1 MKSLW
6 LAVTAVFLTFTA
18 FGQGQPKMVPVPPHS
33 TMDLPNFSMHAPS
46 GEGWRVTEPDENTA
60 AIRFE
65 NRAMQAGITVEDGA
79 MANPVPNVKEKL
91 DQLAQAIEKNFSQH
105 GKLILS
111 EHAVESR
118 PGAQCLHQRII
129 ISSPELSAPGQ
140 PPGNMAVHALEC
152 IYGPDHKGIA
162 KFRYMYPTQGSA
174 DPQKKLVEEFFAGIT
189 FKLPPA
195 K

>member
-6 LAVTAVFLTFTA
+6 LTVTTVFFALTA
-18 FGQGQPKMVPVPPHS
+18 FGQGQPRMIPVPS
-33 TMDLPNFSMHAPS
+33 NATMQLPNFSLHAPS
-46 GEGWRVTEPDENTA
+46 GQGWRVTEPDENA
-60 AIRFE
+60 VGIRFE
-65 NRAMQAGITVEDGA
+65 NSALKAGITVDDGA
-79 MANPVPNVKEKL
+79 MANPVPNVQEKL
-91 DQLAQAIEKNFSQH
+91 AQLAQAVEKSFSQH
-105 GKLILS
+105 GKLVLS
-111 EHAVESR
+111 EHAVETR
-118 PGAQCLHQRII
+118 PGAQCLYQRII
-129 ISSPELSAPGQ
+129 ISSPELSAPGL

-174 DPQKKLVEEFFAGIT
+174 DPQKKVVQAFFAGIN